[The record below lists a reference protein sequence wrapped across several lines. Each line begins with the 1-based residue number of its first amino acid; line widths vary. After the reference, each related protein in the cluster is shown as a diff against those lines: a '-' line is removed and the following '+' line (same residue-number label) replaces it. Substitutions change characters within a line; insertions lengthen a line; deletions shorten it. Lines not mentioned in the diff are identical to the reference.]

1 MRKIASGLIGILVT
15 CGTVYTAV
23 GAENPPTAAPPAVTA
38 PMSPAPA
45 AAAPA
50 TPAAATAPTPPA
62 VSAAPTAAAPATP
75 AASSTTAP
83 PAAAA
88 SVNLSGKWSS
98 NLVGEVTL
106 EQKGDKITGV
116 YQYDDDGVTQ
126 DGKIEGLVKD
136 KTIQAKWWSRPKVGS
151 GEESRGDLEWKIA
164 DDGKMLVGW
173 YREEGEKEK
182 QDMNLT
188 R

>member
-1 MRKIASGLIGILVT
+1 MRKIASGLIGIVMI

-23 GAENPPTAAPPAVTA
+23 GAENPPTATP
-38 PMSPAPA
+38 PA
-45 AAAPA
+45 AAAS
-50 TPAAATAPTPPA
+50 TPPAATAPTPPA
-62 VSAAPTAAAPATP
+62 ATASTPPAVSAAPAAAPAASAAPAPATAATP
-75 AASSTTAP
+75 AASANG
-83 PAAAA
+83 
-88 SVNLSGKWSS
+88 NLSGKWSS

-182 QDMNLT
+182 EDMNLT